1 MKAFLSSHPILAAAC
16 ASLLL
21 GLAYSAGFAP
31 LELHWVSLAALAL
44 LFYVLSRCERVRTA
58 AAAGFAFGMGWFV
71 PGLSWCVAVM
81 TDHARLPLA
90 AAVAGLLALAAA
102 ASLFPAA
109 ALALAKYFNRGDR
122 VRTVLSAAGLITLFE
137 WLRAAAVQFGWLAP
151 GYALLDTPF
160 AGYAPLAGI
169 NGVTLAGTLFAALA
183 ACTLAVRPKF
193 AAVPAAFAAVIL
205 LGGQAAGTAVWSHPS
220 KTVDVRIVQPDLPVV
235 DAFTRYST
243 AARIRALFDL
253 AAAPWPDA
261 QKPRILLTPEG
272 VVTQPV
278 ERLGAQ
284 AAGALFELQE
294 KADAPVLFN
303 GFRQEGRRF
312 YNTSFVLGEGQIVY
326 RIDKRALVP
335 FGEFVPEGFRWLID
349 LIGIPMTDL
358 AEGDAVQ
365 PMLDIGGVSAGI
377 LICYENLSGEVM
389 RSYWQSRSPD
399 FLIVTSSLGWFSD
412 SILPQFL
419 DIARMRALES
429 ARPVVSVSN
438 SGMSAVISSR
448 GEVVRRLGVHERAE
462 LTLGLL
468 GATGEATPY
477 VRFSGWPSLFLAFLL
492 AACGFFSP
500 RRLQLL
506 REMGRGEQE
515 GHG

>member
-235 DAFTRYST
+235 DAFTR
-243 AARIRALFDL
+243 
-253 AAAPWPDA
+253 
-261 QKPRILLTPEG
+261 
-272 VVTQPV
+272 
-278 ERLGAQ
+278 
-284 AAGALFELQE
+284 
-294 KADAPVLFN
+294 
-303 GFRQEGRRF
+303 
-312 YNTSFVLGEGQIVY
+312 
-326 RIDKRALVP
+326 
-335 FGEFVPEGFRWLID
+335 
-349 LIGIPMTDL
+349 
-358 AEGDAVQ
+358 
-365 PMLDIGGVSAGI
+365 
-377 LICYENLSGEVM
+377 
-389 RSYWQSRSPD
+389 
-399 FLIVTSSLGWFSD
+399 
-412 SILPQFL
+412 
-419 DIARMRALES
+419 
-429 ARPVVSVSN
+429 
-438 SGMSAVISSR
+438 
-448 GEVVRRLGVHERAE
+448 
-462 LTLGLL
+462 
-468 GATGEATPY
+468 
-477 VRFSGWPSLFLAFLL
+477 
-492 AACGFFSP
+492 
-500 RRLQLL
+500 
-506 REMGRGEQE
+506 
-515 GHG
+515 